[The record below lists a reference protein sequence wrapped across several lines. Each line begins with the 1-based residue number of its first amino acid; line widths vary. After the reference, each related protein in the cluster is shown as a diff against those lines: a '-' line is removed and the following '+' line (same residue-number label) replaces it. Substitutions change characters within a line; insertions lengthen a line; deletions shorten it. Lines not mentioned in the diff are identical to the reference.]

1 MNLEYDHCSDFFGRE
16 FSLPTQKS
24 PCRLNKPIAGKGMGE
39 IALHS
44 FTAAF
49 KQDMNVNT
57 ANASVTSPAWGL
69 LS

>member
-1 MNLEYDHCSDFFGRE
+1 
-16 FSLPTQKS
+16 
-24 PCRLNKPIAGKGMGE
+24 MGE
-39 IALHS
+39 IALHR

-49 KQDMNVNT
+49 KQDMNVNP